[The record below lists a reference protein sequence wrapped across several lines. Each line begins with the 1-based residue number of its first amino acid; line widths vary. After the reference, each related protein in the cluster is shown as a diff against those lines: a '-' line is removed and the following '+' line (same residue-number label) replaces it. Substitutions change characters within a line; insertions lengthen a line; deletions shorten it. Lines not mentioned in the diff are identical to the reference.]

1 MYSFKT
7 KQSQRGMT
15 LIEILIASA
24 LGVVIIL
31 GVSRSMTALS
41 QSSGIQQGQ
50 NNIQQTADL
59 ALSYLGLRLRNAL
72 STPCNQ
78 INALNAINI
87 STLQDSTATAA
98 DPDSMTATDQTSIN
112 NLTVGHGIS
121 VTQAAVTLNGVAVSQ
136 ADGTA
141 VAAVTTDNISLI
153 SAKDKLRLNGE
164 SGIQQPGTNAVSTL
178 TIQGIFPAANNDNNS
193 LYVITNCENMD
204 VFRANRAEAGTTTTL
219 TTVPNTLFSIN
230 YRGTEAA
237 LVSRLSAST
246 IGIDNNGNLFDRP
259 MFGAV
264 AGNTLMDDVELVRIL
279 FGVDVGN
286 DGLVDRYITA
296 SQLAGLPSNIR
307 VLTAEVFL
315 LVQTDS
321 AAAAVPTN
329 YVLTIPDTS
338 ANLPN
343 TGVIPMHTLT
353 ITDRVM
359 RRVFSRSIT
368 FRNKVA
374 L

>member
-7 KQSQRGMT
+7 NQSQQGMT
-15 LIEILIASA
+15 LLEILIASA
-24 LGVVIIL
+24 LGVVIVL

-41 QSSGIQQGQ
+41 QSSGVQQGQ
-50 NNIQQTADL
+50 NNVQQTADL

-78 INALNAINI
+78 LNALDAINVN
-87 STLQDSTATAA
+87 TLRDSTATPATP
-98 DPDSMTATDQTSIN
+98 DPMTATDQTNIN
-112 NLTVGHGIS
+112 NLTVGHGVS
-121 VTQAAVTLNGVAVSQ
+121 VTQAAITLNGIAVSQ
-136 ADGTA
+136 ANGTA

-164 SGIQQPGTNAVSTL
+164 SGIPQPGTNAITTL
-178 TIQGIFPAANNDNNS
+178 TIQGLFPPANNDNDS
-193 LYVITNCENMD
+193 LYAITNCENMD
-204 VFRANRAEAGTTTTL
+204 VFRANRAEAGSTTTL
-219 TTVPNTLFSIN
+219 TTVPNTQFSIN

-264 AGNTLMDDVELVRIL
+264 AGNTLMDDVELMRIL
-279 FGVDVGN
+279 FGVDIGN
-286 DGLVDRYITA
+286 DGLVDQYITA
-296 SQLAGLPSNIR
+296 SQLAGLAANVR
-307 VLTAEVFL
+307 VLTAEIFL
-315 LVQTDS
+315 LVQTDN
-321 AAAAVPTN
+321 ANAAVPASYT
-329 YVLTIPDTS
+329 LTIPDTS

-343 TGVIPMHTLT
+343 TGAIPMHTLT

-359 RRVFSRSIT
+359 RRVFSRSVT